1 MKTKVYIETSFISYL
16 AAKPSPNIVARARQ
30 EITRLWWQSKAASF
44 DLVTSKLTEMECGRG
59 DRTAAAKRIQFLAA
73 MPILPM
79 DESVDQLA
87 QAFLVPGA
95 IPEKATEDAV
105 HLAICAIHTIPYLL
119 TWNFRHL
126 ANARIQLRLEYIC
139 AEAGYRLPKICTPE
153 QL

>member
-1 MKTKVYIETSFISYL
+1 MKSKVYIETSFISYL
-16 AAKPSPNIVARARQ
+16 AAKPTPNIVARARQ
-30 EITRLWWQSKAASF
+30 EITRLWWKSRASSF
-44 DLVTSKLTEMECGRG
+44 ELVTSKLTEIKCGRG
-59 DRTAAAKRIQFLAA
+59 DRSAAAKRVGLLASI
-73 MPILPM
+73 PLLSI

-87 QAFLVPGA
+87 QALLVPGA

-126 ANARIQLRLEYIC
+126 ANARIQLRLEYIS
-139 AEAGYRLPKICTPE
+139 AESGYRLPKICTPE